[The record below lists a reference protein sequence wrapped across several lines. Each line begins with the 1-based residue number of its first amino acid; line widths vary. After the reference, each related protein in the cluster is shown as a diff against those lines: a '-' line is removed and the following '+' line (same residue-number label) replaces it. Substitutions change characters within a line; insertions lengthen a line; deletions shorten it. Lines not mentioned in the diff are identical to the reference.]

1 MQASSFLVLVVFVFF
16 PEVFDVVG
24 ELWVARV
31 QMTAQF
37 LAVLG
42 HPLGQLRMLAA
53 QRLGQV
59 RALPVELRQDAPL
72 RTGEE
77 DGQLRDVL
85 LKVGNEGVAVD
96 LAMPAAA
103 VDEVLEL
110 LRAVGTLRMLQRL
123 QRLGG
128 ELFHA
133 LLRLVAV
140 GPLELLCLAAQLL
153 LRPRH
158 RPRPEPAVL
167 QRGEQR
173 AAHGAAFDQAVR
185 PVAAQLIVH
194 LSDVLGEIE
203 ADAAAGELLVQ
214 DDEPVGGGEIHADD
228 GARVDDHGARLRC
241 SRKTGSR

>member
-24 ELWVARV
+24 ELGVARV

-42 HPLGQLRMLAA
+42 HPLGQLRMFAA

-77 DGQLRDVL
+77 NGQLRDVL

-110 LRAVGTLRMLQRL
+110 LRAVGTLSGL
-123 QRLGG
+123 
-128 ELFHA
+128 
-133 LLRLVAV
+133 
-140 GPLELLCLAAQLL
+140 
-153 LRPRH
+153 
-158 RPRPEPAVL
+158 
-167 QRGEQR
+167 
-173 AAHGAAFDQAVR
+173 
-185 PVAAQLIVH
+185 
-194 LSDVLGEIE
+194 
-203 ADAAAGELLVQ
+203 
-214 DDEPVGGGEIHADD
+214 
-228 GARVDDHGARLRC
+228 
-241 SRKTGSR
+241 

>member
-24 ELWVARV
+24 ELGVARV

-110 LRAVGTLRMLQRL
+110 LRAVGTLRIFR
-123 QRLGG
+123 
-128 ELFHA
+128 
-133 LLRLVAV
+133 
-140 GPLELLCLAAQLL
+140 
-153 LRPRH
+153 
-158 RPRPEPAVL
+158 
-167 QRGEQR
+167 
-173 AAHGAAFDQAVR
+173 
-185 PVAAQLIVH
+185 
-194 LSDVLGEIE
+194 
-203 ADAAAGELLVQ
+203 
-214 DDEPVGGGEIHADD
+214 
-228 GARVDDHGARLRC
+228 
-241 SRKTGSR
+241 